1 MYRAVYVYV
10 HVDDYVYVHVDVSAP
25 TAQVVQVVS

>member
-1 MYRAVYVYV
+1 MYGAVYVYV